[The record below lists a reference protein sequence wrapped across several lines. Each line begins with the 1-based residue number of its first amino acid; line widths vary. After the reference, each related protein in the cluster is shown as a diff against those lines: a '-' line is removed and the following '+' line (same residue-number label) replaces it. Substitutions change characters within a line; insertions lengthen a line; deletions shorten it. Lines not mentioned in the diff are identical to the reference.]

1 MSDKNAD
8 LVFSEERVDFFCALL
23 FDGGV
28 DEEGYIVD
36 RNMNRITNN
45 LGEPLQKS
53 DVVYSKPIKDLPF
66 NIKNGTLRDTRD
78 NPPRENLVDRLY
90 PFSHEGTEGVLVDSE
105 VDLIPLERYEE

>member
-1 MSDKNAD
+1 MRDKNVD

-36 RNMNRITNN
+36 SNMNIITNS

-53 DVVYSKPIKDLPF
+53 DVVYSKPIKDLLF
-66 NIKNGTLRDTRD
+66 NIKNGTLKDTRGS
-78 NPPRENLVDRLY
+78 PTRENLVDRLY
-90 PFSHEGTEGVLVDSE
+90 PF
-105 VDLIPLERYEE
+105 